1 MKTIG
6 HDGKDP
12 LEGEYIAA
20 GAIGDGDLES
30 PHAHEDTVKPYY
42 GKLPEPAELTREW
55 VVARLMREA
64 TDYGTRTR
72 QTGRVAA
79 LKLLGDAVN
88 LFGTNEEQNGGKDS
102 IREQFDAMPP
112 EERRRRAKILFVKLG
127 LDAECEEII
136 GSKLR

>member
-6 HDGKDP
+6 HEGAK
-12 LEGEYIAA
+12 EGEYIAA

-30 PHAHEDTVKPYY
+30 PHAHEETVKPYF
-42 GKLPEPAELTREW
+42 GKLPEPAELSREW
-55 VVARLMREA
+55 VLARLMREA

-79 LKLLGDAVN
+79 LKLLGDAMN
-88 LFGTNEEQNGGKDS
+88 LFGTNEDPNAGKDP
-102 IREQFDAMPP
+102 IRDEFANMPR
-112 EERRRRAKILFVKLG
+112 EERLRRVKILFAKLE
-127 LDAECEEII
+127 LDSECEEII